1 LLMNVVDITESR
13 YSILSGRRLLND
25 MLARN
30 WKLLAC
36 SILFL
41 IGVSIFTA
49 ALAASTRLIVNDVFV
64 AENADAAI
72 RVAGIVVIVAFCK
85 ALFQYANT
93 VSQIMLTRAVS
104 VSIQKR
110 LYSRVIHNDV
120 ADFIGMHANDLMA
133 KIRLYGVSAGNA
145 FVIITNRM
153 LTEALTMVALFGVM
167 FYQDVWMTLLCTLI
181 LPLIFGLVS
190 YLSRKVRSIS
200 AEEATLSGRYFAI
213 GSEAL
218 SGIKTVKSY
227 SLEQKSIQRFN
238 SAVEQLENRIFSI
251 VRISS
256 VTGPLMEFLGGLV
269 IGAFV
274 VYAAWQTITNGKTP
288 GEFTAFITAF
298 LMAYEPAKKISKY
311 WVELQKSLVQ
321 TGNLYEILD
330 AENALNETGIIG
342 NLDGSSVLRF
352 SDVSY
357 THDGYTNVLQN
368 ISLSILPGEFVAVV
382 GKSGS
387 GKSTLIDLIM
397 RFYDP
402 SNGVV
407 SLGGHDLRDIS
418 RQSLKQF
425 IALVSQDVFLFD
437 GTIRE
442 NINDGN
448 ASANV
453 EQIMRAIQFA
463 SLHDVI
469 LDLTNGIETDV
480 GANGTNLSGGQKQRV
495 GIARA
500 RVKNASLYIFD
511 EATSALDAE
520 NERKILANL
529 SQVKGNA
536 TILFVTHR
544 ATALEFADR
553 VLFLDSGEIAGFDT
567 YRELINRNEKFR
579 LLFKDAQ

>member
-1 LLMNVVDITESR
+1 MNVVDIPDSR
-13 YSILSGRRLLND
+13 YSILSGRRLLKD

-64 AENADAAI
+64 AEDADAAI

-93 VSQIMLTRAVS
+93 VSQIMLTRSVS

-120 ADFIGMHANDLMA
+120 ADFIGIHANDLMA

-238 SAVEQLENRIFSI
+238 SAVDQLENRIFSI

-269 IGAFV
+269 IGTFV

-330 AENALNETGIIG
+330 AENALNEKGIIG

-357 THDGYTNVLQN
+357 THDGSTNVLQN
-368 ISLSILPGEFVAVV
+368 ISLSISPGEFVAVV

-448 ASANV
+448 ASASV
-453 EQIMRAIQFA
+453 EQIMKAIQFA

-469 LDLTNGIETDV
+469 LDLPSGIETDV

-520 NERKILANL
+520 NERNILANL

-553 VLFLDSGEIAGFDT
+553 VLFLDSGEIAGFAT

-579 LLFKDAQ
+579 LLFTDAQ

>member
-1 LLMNVVDITESR
+1 MNVVDITESR

-64 AENADAAI
+64 AEDADAAI

-238 SAVEQLENRIFSI
+238 SAVDQLENRIFSI

-269 IGAFV
+269 IGTFV

-448 ASANV
+448 ASASV
-453 EQIMRAIQFA
+453 EQIMKAIQFA

-469 LDLTNGIETDV
+469 LDLPSGIETDV

-520 NERKILANL
+520 NERNILANL

-553 VLFLDSGEIAGFDT
+553 VLFLDSGEIVGFDT
-567 YRELINRNEKFR
+567 YRELLNSNEKFR
-579 LLFKDAQ
+579 LLFTDAQ

>member
-1 LLMNVVDITESR
+1 MNVVDIPDSR
-13 YSILSGRRLLND
+13 YSILSGRRLLKD

-64 AENADAAI
+64 AEDADAAI

-93 VSQIMLTRAVS
+93 VSQIMLTRSVS

-120 ADFIGMHANDLMA
+120 ADFIGIHANDLMA

-153 LTEALTMVALFGVM
+153 LTEALTMIALFGVM

-238 SAVEQLENRIFSI
+238 SAVDQLENRIFSI

-269 IGAFV
+269 IGTFV

-330 AENALNETGIIG
+330 AENALNEKGIIG

-357 THDGYTNVLQN
+357 THDGSTNVLQN
-368 ISLSILPGEFVAVV
+368 ISLSISPGEFVAVV

-453 EQIMRAIQFA
+453 EQIMKAIQFA

-469 LDLTNGIETDV
+469 LDLPSGIETDV

-520 NERKILANL
+520 NERNILANL

-553 VLFLDSGEIAGFDT
+553 VLFLDSGEIVGFDT
-567 YRELINRNEKFR
+567 YRELLNSNEKFR
-579 LLFKDAQ
+579 LLFTDAQ

>member
-1 LLMNVVDITESR
+1 MNVVDIPDSR
-13 YSILSGRRLLND
+13 YSILSGRRLLKD

-64 AENADAAI
+64 AEDADAAI

-93 VSQIMLTRAVS
+93 VSQIMLTRSVS

-120 ADFIGMHANDLMA
+120 ADFIGIHANDLMA

-153 LTEALTMVALFGVM
+153 LTEALTMIALFGVM

-238 SAVEQLENRIFSI
+238 SAVDQLENRIFSI

-256 VTGPLMEFLGGLV
+256 VTGPIMEFLGGLV

-330 AENALNETGIIG
+330 AENALNEKGIIG

-357 THDGYTNVLQN
+357 THDGSTNVLQN
-368 ISLSILPGEFVAVV
+368 ISLSISPGEFVAVV

-448 ASANV
+448 ASASV
-453 EQIMRAIQFA
+453 EQIMKAIQFA

-469 LDLTNGIETDV
+469 LDLPSGIETDV

-553 VLFLDSGEIAGFDT
+553 VLFLDSGEIVGFDT
-567 YRELINRNEKFR
+567 YRELLNSNEKFR
-579 LLFKDAQ
+579 LLFTDAQ

>member
-1 LLMNVVDITESR
+1 MNVVDIPESR

-238 SAVEQLENRIFSI
+238 SAVDQLENRIFSI

-357 THDGYTNVLQN
+357 THDGSTNVLQN
-368 ISLSILPGEFVAVV
+368 ISLSISPGEFVAVV

-402 SNGVV
+402 ASGIV

-448 ASANV
+448 ASASV
-453 EQIMRAIQFA
+453 EQIMKAIQFA

-469 LDLTNGIETDV
+469 LDLPNGIETHV

-520 NERKILANL
+520 NERKILTNL
-529 SQVKGNA
+529 SQLKGNA

>member
-1 LLMNVVDITESR
+1 MNVVDITESR

-36 SILFL
+36 SVLFL

-238 SAVEQLENRIFSI
+238 SAVDQLENRIFSI

>member
-1 LLMNVVDITESR
+1 MNVVDITESR

-64 AENADAAI
+64 AEDADAAI

-93 VSQIMLTRAVS
+93 VSQIMLTRSVS

-238 SAVEQLENRIFSI
+238 SAVDQLENRIFSI

>member
-1 LLMNVVDITESR
+1 MNVVDITESK

-238 SAVEQLENRIFSI
+238 SAVDQLENRIFSI

-579 LLFKDAQ
+579 RLFKDAQ

>member
-1 LLMNVVDITESR
+1 MNVVDITESR

-93 VSQIMLTRAVS
+93 VSQIMLTRSVS

-238 SAVEQLENRIFSI
+238 SAVDQLENRIFSI

>member
-1 LLMNVVDITESR
+1 MNVVDIPDSR
-13 YSILSGRRLLND
+13 YSILSGRRLLKD

-64 AENADAAI
+64 AEDADAAI

-93 VSQIMLTRAVS
+93 VSQIMLTRSVS

-120 ADFIGMHANDLMA
+120 ADFIGIHANDLMA

-153 LTEALTMVALFGVM
+153 LTEALTMIALFGVM

-238 SAVEQLENRIFSI
+238 SAVDQLENRIFSI

-330 AENALNETGIIG
+330 AENALNEKGIIG

-357 THDGYTNVLQN
+357 THDGSTNVLQN
-368 ISLSILPGEFVAVV
+368 ISLSISPGEFVAVV

-448 ASANV
+448 ASASV
-453 EQIMRAIQFA
+453 EQIMKAIQFA

-469 LDLTNGIETDV
+469 LDLPSGIETDV

-567 YRELINRNEKFR
+567 YRELLNSNEKFR
-579 LLFKDAQ
+579 LLFTDAQ

>member
-1 LLMNVVDITESR
+1 MNVVDITESR

-238 SAVEQLENRIFSI
+238 SAVDQLVNRIFSI

-425 IALVSQDVFLFD
+425 IALFSQRVFLFD

-579 LLFKDAQ
+579 RLFKDAQ

>member
-1 LLMNVVDITESR
+1 MNVVDIPDSR
-13 YSILSGRRLLND
+13 YSILSGRRLLKD

-238 SAVEQLENRIFSI
+238 SAVDQLENRIFSI

-256 VTGPLMEFLGGLV
+256 VTGPIMEFLGGLV

-330 AENALNETGIIG
+330 AENALNEKGIIG

-357 THDGYTNVLQN
+357 THDGSTNVLQN
-368 ISLSILPGEFVAVV
+368 ISLSISPGEFVAVV

-448 ASANV
+448 ASASV
-453 EQIMRAIQFA
+453 EQIMKAIQFA

-469 LDLTNGIETDV
+469 LDLPSGIETDV

-553 VLFLDSGEIAGFDT
+553 VLFLDSGEIVGFDT
-567 YRELINRNEKFR
+567 YRELLNSNEKFR
-579 LLFKDAQ
+579 LLFTDAQ

>member
-1 LLMNVVDITESR
+1 MNVVDITESR

-25 MLARN
+25 MLAGN

-120 ADFIGMHANDLMA
+120 ADFIGIHANDLMA

-153 LTEALTMVALFGVM
+153 LTEALTMIALFGVM

-238 SAVEQLENRIFSI
+238 SAVDQLENRIFSI

-330 AENALNETGIIG
+330 AENALNETGIIE

>member
-1 LLMNVVDITESR
+1 MNVVDIPDSR
-13 YSILSGRRLLND
+13 YSILSGRRLLSD

-72 RVAGIVVIVAFCK
+72 RVAGIVVSVAFCK

-93 VSQIMLTRAVS
+93 VSQIMLTRSVS

-110 LYSRVIHNDV
+110 LYARVIHQDV
-120 ADFIGMHANDLMA
+120 AGFIGMHANDLMA

-153 LTEALTMVALFGVM
+153 LTEALTMIALFGVM

-190 YLSRKVRSIS
+190 YLSRKVRAIS
-200 AEEATLSGRYFAI
+200 AEEATLSGRYFAL

-227 SLEQKSIQRFN
+227 SLEQKSIQRFY
-238 SAVEQLENRIFSI
+238 SAVDQLENRIFSI

-330 AENALNETGIIG
+330 AENALNERGIIG

-357 THDGYTNVLQN
+357 THDGSTNILQN
-368 ISLSILPGEFVAVV
+368 ISLSISPGEFVAVV

-402 SNGVV
+402 ASGIV

-448 ASANV
+448 ASASV
-453 EQIMRAIQFA
+453 EQIMKAIQFA

-469 LDLTNGIETDV
+469 LDLPYGIETHV

-520 NERKILANL
+520 NERKILTSL
-529 SQVKGNA
+529 SQLKGNA

-567 YRELINRNEKFR
+567 YRELLNSNEKFK
-579 LLFKDAQ
+579 LLFTDAQ

>member
-1 LLMNVVDITESR
+1 MNVVDIPDSR
-13 YSILSGRRLLND
+13 YSILSGRRLLKD
-25 MLARN
+25 MLAKN

-64 AENADAAI
+64 AEDADAAI

-93 VSQIMLTRAVS
+93 VSQIMLTRSVS

-120 ADFIGMHANDLMA
+120 ADFIGIHANDLMA

-153 LTEALTMVALFGVM
+153 LTEALTMTALFGVM

-238 SAVEQLENRIFSI
+238 SAVDQLENRIFSI

-330 AENALNETGIIG
+330 AENALNEKGIIG

-357 THDGYTNVLQN
+357 THDGSTNVLQN
-368 ISLSILPGEFVAVV
+368 ISLSIEPGEFVAVV

-448 ASANV
+448 ASASV
-453 EQIMRAIQFA
+453 EQIMKAIQFA

-469 LDLTNGIETDV
+469 LDLPSGIETDV

-553 VLFLDSGEIAGFDT
+553 VLFLDSGEIVGFDT
-567 YRELINRNEKFR
+567 YRELLNSNEKFR
-579 LLFKDAQ
+579 LLFTDAQ

>member
-1 LLMNVVDITESR
+1 
-13 YSILSGRRLLND
+13 
-25 MLARN
+25 MLAKN

-64 AENADAAI
+64 AEDADAAI

-93 VSQIMLTRAVS
+93 VSQIMLTRSVS

-120 ADFIGMHANDLMA
+120 ADFIGIHANDLMA

-238 SAVEQLENRIFSI
+238 SAVDQLENRIFSI

-256 VTGPLMEFLGGLV
+256 VTGPIMEFLGGLV

>member
-1 LLMNVVDITESR
+1 MNVVDITESR

-238 SAVEQLENRIFSI
+238 SAVDQLENRIFSI

-269 IGAFV
+269 IGTFV

-330 AENALNETGIIG
+330 AENALNEKGIIG

-579 LLFKDAQ
+579 RLFKDAQ

>member
-1 LLMNVVDITESR
+1 MNVVDIPDSR
-13 YSILSGRRLLND
+13 YSILSGRRLLKD
-25 MLARN
+25 MLAKN

-64 AENADAAI
+64 AEDADAAI

-93 VSQIMLTRAVS
+93 VSQIMLTRSVS

-120 ADFIGMHANDLMA
+120 ADFIGIHANDLMA

-153 LTEALTMVALFGVM
+153 LTEALTMIALFGVM

-238 SAVEQLENRIFSI
+238 SAVDQLENRIFSI

-330 AENALNETGIIG
+330 AENALNEKGIIG

-357 THDGYTNVLQN
+357 THDGSTNVLQN
-368 ISLSILPGEFVAVV
+368 ISLSIAPGEFVAVV

-448 ASANV
+448 ASASV
-453 EQIMRAIQFA
+453 EQIMKAIQFA

-469 LDLTNGIETDV
+469 LDLPSGIETDV

-553 VLFLDSGEIAGFDT
+553 VLFLDSGEIVGFDT
-567 YRELINRNEKFR
+567 YRELLNSNEKFR
-579 LLFKDAQ
+579 LLFTDAQ

>member
-1 LLMNVVDITESR
+1 MNVVDITESR

-238 SAVEQLENRIFSI
+238 SAVDQLENRIFSI

-342 NLDGSSVLRF
+342 NLDGSLVLRF

>member
-1 LLMNVVDITESR
+1 MNVVDIPDSR
-13 YSILSGRRLLND
+13 YSILSGRRLLSD

-72 RVAGIVVIVAFCK
+72 RVAGIVVSVAFCK

-93 VSQIMLTRAVS
+93 VSQIMLTRSVS

-110 LYSRVIHNDV
+110 LYARVIHQDV
-120 ADFIGMHANDLMA
+120 AGFIGMHANDLMA

-153 LTEALTMVALFGVM
+153 LTEALTMIALFGVM

-190 YLSRKVRSIS
+190 YLSRKVRAIS
-200 AEEATLSGRYFAI
+200 AEEATLSGRYFAL

-227 SLEQKSIQRFN
+227 SLEQKSIQRFY
-238 SAVEQLENRIFSI
+238 SAVDQLENRIFSI

-330 AENALNETGIIG
+330 AENALNERGIIG

-357 THDGYTNVLQN
+357 THDGSTNILQN
-368 ISLSILPGEFVAVV
+368 ISLSISPGEFVAVV

-402 SNGVV
+402 ASGNV

-448 ASANV
+448 ASASV
-453 EQIMRAIQFA
+453 EQIMKAIQFA

-469 LDLTNGIETDV
+469 LDLPNGIETHV

-520 NERKILANL
+520 NERKILTNL
-529 SQVKGNA
+529 SQLKGNA

-567 YRELINRNEKFR
+567 YRELLNSNEKFK
-579 LLFKDAQ
+579 LLFTNGQ

>member
-1 LLMNVVDITESR
+1 MNVVDIPDSR
-13 YSILSGRRLLND
+13 YSILSGRRLLSD

-72 RVAGIVVIVAFCK
+72 RVAGIVVSVAFCK

-93 VSQIMLTRAVS
+93 VSQIMLTRSVS

-110 LYSRVIHNDV
+110 LYARVIHQDV
-120 ADFIGMHANDLMA
+120 AGFIGMHANDLMA

-153 LTEALTMVALFGVM
+153 LTEALTMIALFGVM

-190 YLSRKVRSIS
+190 YLSRKVRAIS
-200 AEEATLSGRYFAI
+200 AEEATLSGRYFAL

-227 SLEQKSIQRFN
+227 SLEQKSIQRFY
-238 SAVEQLENRIFSI
+238 SAVDQLENRIFSI

-330 AENALNETGIIG
+330 AENALNERGIIG

-357 THDGYTNVLQN
+357 THDGSTNILQN
-368 ISLSILPGEFVAVV
+368 ISLSISPGEFVAVV

-402 SNGVV
+402 ASGNV

-448 ASANV
+448 ASASV
-453 EQIMRAIQFA
+453 EQIMKAIQFA

-469 LDLTNGIETDV
+469 LALPNGIETHV

-529 SQVKGNA
+529 SQLKGNA

-567 YRELINRNEKFR
+567 YRELLNSNEKFK
-579 LLFKDAQ
+579 LLFKDGQ

>member
-1 LLMNVVDITESR
+1 MNVVDIPDSR
-13 YSILSGRRLLND
+13 YSILSGRRLLKD

-64 AENADAAI
+64 AEDADAAI

-93 VSQIMLTRAVS
+93 VSQIMLTRSVS

-120 ADFIGMHANDLMA
+120 ADFIGIHANDLMA

-153 LTEALTMVALFGVM
+153 LTEALTMIALFGVM

-238 SAVEQLENRIFSI
+238 SAVDQLENRIFSI

-330 AENALNETGIIG
+330 AENALNEKGIIG

-357 THDGYTNVLQN
+357 THDGSTNVLQN
-368 ISLSILPGEFVAVV
+368 ISLSISPGEFVAVV

-448 ASANV
+448 ASASV
-453 EQIMRAIQFA
+453 EQIMKAIQFA

-469 LDLTNGIETDV
+469 LDLPSGIETDV

-553 VLFLDSGEIAGFDT
+553 VLFLDSGEIVGFDT
-567 YRELINRNEKFR
+567 YRKLLNSNEKFR
-579 LLFKDAQ
+579 LLFTDAQ

>member
-1 LLMNVVDITESR
+1 MNVVDITESR

>member
-1 LLMNVVDITESR
+1 MNVVDIPDSR
-13 YSILSGRRLLND
+13 YSILSGRRLLSD

-72 RVAGIVVIVAFCK
+72 RVAGIVVSVAFCK

-93 VSQIMLTRAVS
+93 VSQIMLTRSVS

-110 LYSRVIHNDV
+110 LYARVIHQDV
-120 ADFIGMHANDLMA
+120 AGFIGMHANDLMA

-153 LTEALTMVALFGVM
+153 LTEALTMIALFGVM

-190 YLSRKVRSIS
+190 YLSRKVRAIS
-200 AEEATLSGRYFAI
+200 AEEATLSGRYFAL

-227 SLEQKSIQRFN
+227 SLEQKSIQRFY
-238 SAVEQLENRIFSI
+238 SAVDQLENRIFSI

-330 AENALNETGIIG
+330 AENALNERGIIG
-342 NLDGSSVLRF
+342 NLDGSSALRF

-357 THDGYTNVLQN
+357 THDGSTNILQN
-368 ISLSILPGEFVAVV
+368 ISLSISPGEFVAVV

-448 ASANV
+448 ASASV
-453 EQIMRAIQFA
+453 EQIMKAIQFA

-469 LDLTNGIETDV
+469 LDLPNGIETHV

-520 NERKILANL
+520 NERKILTNL
-529 SQVKGNA
+529 SQLKGNA

-567 YRELINRNEKFR
+567 YRELLNSNEKFK
-579 LLFKDAQ
+579 LLFKDGQ

>member
-1 LLMNVVDITESR
+1 MNVVDITESR

-238 SAVEQLENRIFSI
+238 SAVDQLENRIFSI

-579 LLFKDAQ
+579 RLFKDAQ

>member
-1 LLMNVVDITESR
+1 MNVVDIPDSR
-13 YSILSGRRLLND
+13 YSILSGRRLLSD

-72 RVAGIVVIVAFCK
+72 RVAGIVVSVAFCK

-93 VSQIMLTRAVS
+93 VSQIMLTRSVS

-110 LYSRVIHNDV
+110 LYARVIHQDV
-120 ADFIGMHANDLMA
+120 AGFIGMHANDLMA

-153 LTEALTMVALFGVM
+153 LTEALTMIALFGVM

-190 YLSRKVRSIS
+190 YLSRKVRAIS
-200 AEEATLSGRYFAI
+200 AEEATLSGRYFAL

-227 SLEQKSIQRFN
+227 SLEQKSIQRFY
-238 SAVEQLENRIFSI
+238 SAVDQLENRIFSI

-330 AENALNETGIIG
+330 AENALNERGIIG

-357 THDGYTNVLQN
+357 THDGSTNILQN
-368 ISLSILPGEFVAVV
+368 ISLSISPGEFVAVV

-402 SNGVV
+402 ASGNV

-448 ASANV
+448 ASASV
-453 EQIMRAIQFA
+453 EQIMKAIQFA

-469 LDLTNGIETDV
+469 LDLPNGIETHV

-520 NERKILANL
+520 NERKILTNL
-529 SQVKGNA
+529 SQLKGNA

-567 YRELINRNEKFR
+567 YRELLNSNEKFK
-579 LLFKDAQ
+579 LLFTDAQ

>member
-1 LLMNVVDITESR
+1 MNVVDIPDSR
-13 YSILSGRRLLND
+13 YSILSGRRLLSD

-72 RVAGIVVIVAFCK
+72 RVAGIVVSVAFCK

-93 VSQIMLTRAVS
+93 VSQIMLTRSVS

-110 LYSRVIHNDV
+110 LYARVIHQDV
-120 ADFIGMHANDLMA
+120 AGFIGMHANDLMA

-153 LTEALTMVALFGVM
+153 LTEALTMIALFGVM

-190 YLSRKVRSIS
+190 YLSRKVRAIS
-200 AEEATLSGRYFAI
+200 AEEATLSGRYFAL

-227 SLEQKSIQRFN
+227 SLEQKSIQRFY
-238 SAVEQLENRIFSI
+238 SAVDQLENRIFSI

-330 AENALNETGIIG
+330 AENALNERGIIG

-357 THDGYTNVLQN
+357 THDGSTNVLQN
-368 ISLSILPGEFVAVV
+368 ISLSISPGEFVAVV

-402 SNGVV
+402 ASGNV

-448 ASANV
+448 ASASV
-453 EQIMRAIQFA
+453 EQIMKAIQFA

-469 LDLTNGIETDV
+469 LDLPNGIETHV

-520 NERKILANL
+520 NERKILTNL
-529 SQVKGNA
+529 SQLKGNA

-567 YRELINRNEKFR
+567 YRELLNSNEKFK
-579 LLFKDAQ
+579 LLFKDGQ

>member
-1 LLMNVVDITESR
+1 
-13 YSILSGRRLLND
+13 
-25 MLARN
+25 
-30 WKLLAC
+30 
-36 SILFL
+36 
-41 IGVSIFTA
+41 
-49 ALAASTRLIVNDVFV
+49 
-64 AENADAAI
+64 
-72 RVAGIVVIVAFCK
+72 
-85 ALFQYANT
+85 
-93 VSQIMLTRAVS
+93 
-104 VSIQKR
+104 
-110 LYSRVIHNDV
+110 
-120 ADFIGMHANDLMA
+120 
-133 KIRLYGVSAGNA
+133 
-145 FVIITNRM
+145 
-153 LTEALTMVALFGVM
+153 
-167 FYQDVWMTLLCTLI
+167 
-181 LPLIFGLVS
+181 
-190 YLSRKVRSIS
+190 
-200 AEEATLSGRYFAI
+200 
-213 GSEAL
+213 
-218 SGIKTVKSY
+218 
-227 SLEQKSIQRFN
+227 
-238 SAVEQLENRIFSI
+238 
-251 VRISS
+251 
-256 VTGPLMEFLGGLV
+256 LV
-269 IGAFV
+269 IGTFV

-330 AENALNETGIIG
+330 AENALNEKGIIG

-357 THDGYTNVLQN
+357 THDGSTNVLQN
-368 ISLSILPGEFVAVV
+368 ISLSISPGEFVAVV

-418 RQSLKQF
+418 RQSLKQV

-448 ASANV
+448 ASASV
-453 EQIMRAIQFA
+453 EQIMKAIQFA

-469 LDLTNGIETDV
+469 LDLPSGIETDV

-500 RVKNASLYIFD
+500 RVKHASLYIFD

-520 NERKILANL
+520 NERNILANL

-553 VLFLDSGEIAGFDT
+553 VLFLDSGEIVGFDT
-567 YRELINRNEKFR
+567 YRELLNSNEKFR
-579 LLFKDAQ
+579 LLFTDAQ

>member
-1 LLMNVVDITESR
+1 MNVVDIPDSR
-13 YSILSGRRLLND
+13 YSILSGRRLLSD

-72 RVAGIVVIVAFCK
+72 RVAGIVVSVAFCK

-93 VSQIMLTRAVS
+93 VSQIMLTRSVS

-110 LYSRVIHNDV
+110 LYARVIHQDV
-120 ADFIGMHANDLMA
+120 AGFIGMHANDLMA

-153 LTEALTMVALFGVM
+153 LTEALTMIALFGVM

-190 YLSRKVRSIS
+190 YLSRKVRAIS
-200 AEEATLSGRYFAI
+200 AEEATLSGRYFAL
-213 GSEAL
+213 GSEAI

-227 SLEQKSIQRFN
+227 SLEQKSIQRFY
-238 SAVEQLENRIFSI
+238 SAVDQLENRIFSI

-330 AENALNETGIIG
+330 AENALNERGIIG

-357 THDGYTNVLQN
+357 THDGSTNILQN
-368 ISLSILPGEFVAVV
+368 ISLSISPGEFVAVV

-402 SNGVV
+402 ASGNV

-448 ASANV
+448 ASASV
-453 EQIMRAIQFA
+453 EQIMKAIQFA

-469 LDLTNGIETDV
+469 LDLPNGIETHV

-520 NERKILANL
+520 NERKILTNL
-529 SQVKGNA
+529 SQLKGNA

-567 YRELINRNEKFR
+567 YRELLNSNEKFK
-579 LLFKDAQ
+579 LLFTDGQ

>member
-1 LLMNVVDITESR
+1 MNVVDIPDSR
-13 YSILSGRRLLND
+13 YSILSGRRLLSD

-72 RVAGIVVIVAFCK
+72 RVAGIVVSVAFCK

-93 VSQIMLTRAVS
+93 VSQIMLTRSVS

-110 LYSRVIHNDV
+110 LYARVIHQDV
-120 ADFIGMHANDLMA
+120 AGFIGMHANDLMA

-153 LTEALTMVALFGVM
+153 LTEALTMIALFGVM

-190 YLSRKVRSIS
+190 YLSRKVRAIS
-200 AEEATLSGRYFAI
+200 AEEATLSGRYFAL

-227 SLEQKSIQRFN
+227 SLEQKSIQRFY
-238 SAVEQLENRIFSI
+238 SAVDQLENRIFSI

-330 AENALNETGIIG
+330 AENALNERGIIG

-357 THDGYTNVLQN
+357 THDGSTNILQN
-368 ISLSILPGEFVAVV
+368 ISLSISPGEFVAVV

-402 SNGVV
+402 ASGNV

-448 ASANV
+448 ASASV
-453 EQIMRAIQFA
+453 EQIMKAIQFA

-469 LDLTNGIETDV
+469 LDLPNGIETHV

-529 SQVKGNA
+529 SQLKGNA

-567 YRELINRNEKFR
+567 YRELLNSNEKFK
-579 LLFKDAQ
+579 LLFKDGQ

>member
-1 LLMNVVDITESR
+1 MNVVDIPDSR
-13 YSILSGRRLLND
+13 YSILSGRRLLSD

-72 RVAGIVVIVAFCK
+72 RVAGIVVSVAFCK

-93 VSQIMLTRAVS
+93 VSQIMLTRSVS

-110 LYSRVIHNDV
+110 LYARVIHQDV
-120 ADFIGMHANDLMA
+120 AGFIGMHANDLMA

-153 LTEALTMVALFGVM
+153 LTEALTMIALFGVM

-190 YLSRKVRSIS
+190 YLSRKVRAIS
-200 AEEATLSGRYFAI
+200 AEEATLSGRYFAL

-227 SLEQKSIQRFN
+227 SLEQKSIQRFY
-238 SAVEQLENRIFSI
+238 SAVDQLENRIFSI

-330 AENALNETGIIG
+330 AENALNERGIIG

-357 THDGYTNVLQN
+357 THDGSTNILQN
-368 ISLSILPGEFVAVV
+368 ISLSISPGEFVAVV

-402 SNGVV
+402 ASGNV

-437 GTIRE
+437 GTIRD

-448 ASANV
+448 ASASV
-453 EQIMRAIQFA
+453 EQIMKAIQFA

-469 LDLTNGIETDV
+469 LDLPNGIETHV

-520 NERKILANL
+520 NERKILTNL
-529 SQVKGNA
+529 SQLKGNA

-567 YRELINRNEKFR
+567 YRELLNSNEKFK
-579 LLFKDAQ
+579 LLFKDGQ

>member
-1 LLMNVVDITESR
+1 MNVVDIPDSR
-13 YSILSGRRLLND
+13 YSILSGRRLLKD

-145 FVIITNRM
+145 FVIITNRI

-238 SAVEQLENRIFSI
+238 SAVDQLENRIFSI

-579 LLFKDAQ
+579 RLFKDAQ

>member
-1 LLMNVVDITESR
+1 MNVVDIPDSR
-13 YSILSGRRLLND
+13 YSILSGRRLLKD

-238 SAVEQLENRIFSI
+238 SAVDQLENRIFSI

-520 NERKILANL
+520 NERNILANL

-579 LLFKDAQ
+579 RLFKDAQ

>member
-1 LLMNVVDITESR
+1 VVDIPDSR

-41 IGVSIFTA
+41 IGVSVFTA

-64 AENADAAI
+64 AENADAAK
-72 RVAGIVVIVAFCK
+72 RVAGIVVGIAFCK

-93 VSQIMLTRAVS
+93 VSQIMLTRSVS

-110 LYSRVIHNDV
+110 LYSRVVHHDV

-133 KIRLYGVSAGNA
+133 RIRLYGVSAGNA

-153 LTEALTMVALFGVM
+153 LTEALTMIALFGVM

-227 SLEQKSIQRFN
+227 SLEQKSIRRFN
-238 SAVEQLENRIFSI
+238 LAVDQLENRIFSI

-274 VYAAWQTITNGKTP
+274 IYAAWQTITNGKTP

-330 AENALNETGIIG
+330 AENALNERGIIE
-342 NLDGSSVLRF
+342 NLDGPSVLRF
-352 SDVSY
+352 SDVSF
-357 THDGYTNVLQN
+357 THDGSINVLQN
-368 ISLSILPGEFVAVV
+368 ISFSIEPGEFVAVV

-402 SNGVV
+402 ASGSV
-407 SLGGHDLRDIS
+407 SLGGHDLRDIN

-448 ASANV
+448 TSAIV
-453 EQIMRAIQFA
+453 EQIIEATNFA
-463 SLHDVI
+463 SLDKVI
-469 LDLTNGIETDV
+469 ADLPNGIDTDV

-500 RVKNASLYIFD
+500 KIKNASLYIFD

-520 NERKILANL
+520 NERKILGNF
-529 SQVKGNA
+529 SKIKGNA

-567 YRELINRNEKFR
+567 YRELLNSNEKFR
-579 LLFKDAQ
+579 LLFTDAR

>member
-1 LLMNVVDITESR
+1 MNVVDIPDSR
-13 YSILSGRRLLND
+13 YSILSGRRLLSD

-64 AENADAAI
+64 AEDADAAI

-93 VSQIMLTRAVS
+93 VSQIMLTRSVS

-120 ADFIGMHANDLMA
+120 ADFIGIHANDLMA

-153 LTEALTMVALFGVM
+153 LTEALTMIALFGVM

-238 SAVEQLENRIFSI
+238 SAVDQLENRIFSI

-330 AENALNETGIIG
+330 AENALNEKGIIG

-357 THDGYTNVLQN
+357 THDGSTNVLQN
-368 ISLSILPGEFVAVV
+368 ISLSISPGEFVAVV

-402 SNGVV
+402 ASGNV

-448 ASANV
+448 ASASV
-453 EQIMRAIQFA
+453 EQIMKAIQFA

-469 LDLTNGIETDV
+469 LDLPNGIETHV

-520 NERKILANL
+520 NERKILTNL
-529 SQVKGNA
+529 SQLKGNA

-553 VLFLDSGEIAGFDT
+553 VLFLDSGEIVGFDT
-567 YRELINRNEKFR
+567 YRELLSSNEKFK
-579 LLFKDAQ
+579 LLFTDAQ

>member
-1 LLMNVVDITESR
+1 MNVVDIPDSR
-13 YSILSGRRLLND
+13 YSILSGRRLLKD

-64 AENADAAI
+64 AEDADAAI

-93 VSQIMLTRAVS
+93 VSQIMLTRSVS

-120 ADFIGMHANDLMA
+120 ADFIGIHANDLMA

-153 LTEALTMVALFGVM
+153 LTEALTMIALFGVM

-238 SAVEQLENRIFSI
+238 SAVDQLENRIFSI

-330 AENALNETGIIG
+330 AENALNEKGIIG

-357 THDGYTNVLQN
+357 THDGSTNVLQN
-368 ISLSILPGEFVAVV
+368 ISLSISPGEFVAVV

-442 NINDGN
+442 NVNDGN
-448 ASANV
+448 ASASV
-453 EQIMRAIQFA
+453 EQIMKAIQFA

-469 LDLTNGIETDV
+469 LDLPSGIETDV

-553 VLFLDSGEIAGFDT
+553 VLFLDSGEIVGFDT
-567 YRELINRNEKFR
+567 YRELLNSNEKFR
-579 LLFKDAQ
+579 LLFTDA

>member
-1 LLMNVVDITESR
+1 MNVVDIPDSR
-13 YSILSGRRLLND
+13 YSILSGRRLLSD

-72 RVAGIVVIVAFCK
+72 RVAGIVVSVAFCK

-93 VSQIMLTRAVS
+93 VSQIMLTRSVS

-110 LYSRVIHNDV
+110 LYARVIHQDV
-120 ADFIGMHANDLMA
+120 AGFIGMHANDLMA

-153 LTEALTMVALFGVM
+153 LTEALTMIALFGVM

-190 YLSRKVRSIS
+190 YLSRKVRAIS
-200 AEEATLSGRYFAI
+200 AEEATLSGRYFAL

-227 SLEQKSIQRFN
+227 SLEQKSIQRFY
-238 SAVEQLENRIFSI
+238 SAVDKLENRIFSI

-321 TGNLYEILD
+321 TGNLYEVLD
-330 AENALNETGIIG
+330 AENALNERGIIG

-357 THDGYTNVLQN
+357 THDGSTNVLQN
-368 ISLSILPGEFVAVV
+368 ISLSISPGEFVAVV

-402 SNGVV
+402 ASGIV

-448 ASANV
+448 ASASV
-453 EQIMRAIQFA
+453 EQIMKAIQFA

-469 LDLTNGIETDV
+469 LDLPNGIETHV

-520 NERKILANL
+520 NERKILTNL
-529 SQVKGNA
+529 SQLKGNA

-567 YRELINRNEKFR
+567 YRELLNSNEKFK
-579 LLFKDAQ
+579 LLFTDAQ

>member
-1 LLMNVVDITESR
+1 MNVVDIPDSR
-13 YSILSGRRLLND
+13 YSILSGRRLLSD

-72 RVAGIVVIVAFCK
+72 RVAGIVVSVAFCK

-93 VSQIMLTRAVS
+93 VSQIMLTRSVS

-110 LYSRVIHNDV
+110 LYARVIHQDV
-120 ADFIGMHANDLMA
+120 AGFIGMHANDLMA

-153 LTEALTMVALFGVM
+153 LTEALTMIALFGVM

-190 YLSRKVRSIS
+190 YLSRKVRAIS
-200 AEEATLSGRYFAI
+200 AEEATLSGRYFAL
-213 GSEAL
+213 GSEAI

-227 SLEQKSIQRFN
+227 SLEHKSIQRFYT
-238 SAVEQLENRIFSI
+238 AVDQLENRIFSI

-330 AENALNETGIIG
+330 AENALNERGIIG

-357 THDGYTNVLQN
+357 THDGSTNILQN
-368 ISLSILPGEFVAVV
+368 ISLSISPGEFVAVV

-402 SNGVV
+402 ASGNV

-448 ASANV
+448 ASASV
-453 EQIMRAIQFA
+453 EQIMKAIQFA

-469 LDLTNGIETDV
+469 LDLPNGIETHV

-520 NERKILANL
+520 NERKILTNL
-529 SQVKGNA
+529 AQLKGNA

-567 YRELINRNEKFR
+567 YRELLNSNEKFK
-579 LLFKDAQ
+579 LLFTDGQ

>member
-1 LLMNVVDITESR
+1 MNVVDITESR

-153 LTEALTMVALFGVM
+153 LTEALTMIALFGVM

-238 SAVEQLENRIFSI
+238 SAVDQLENRIFSI

-330 AENALNETGIIG
+330 AENALNEKGIIG

-579 LLFKDAQ
+579 RLFKDAQ